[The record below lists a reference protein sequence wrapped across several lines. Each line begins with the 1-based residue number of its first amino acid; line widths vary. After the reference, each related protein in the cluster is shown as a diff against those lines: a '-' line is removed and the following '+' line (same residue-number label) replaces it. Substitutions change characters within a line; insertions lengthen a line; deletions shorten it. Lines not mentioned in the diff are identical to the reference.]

1 MAQGTTAQQGAQSL
15 QFGQGGQSQQW
26 TQQPPQGA
34 PQGTPVQLVSQSA
47 TALKKMS
54 EETVSAVLAD
64 VQRKQESGE
73 LVLPTNYHVGNALK
87 SAWLYLQTIADKQ
100 GHKAVDV
107 CTRESICNC
116 LLEMC
121 TKGEYPN
128 KHCYFIMCGNVL
140 TFWERYTGCLMRAKR
155 DSDIVD
161 IYPQVV
167 YENDEFVYTVD
178 ELGRYQFVSHKT
190 CIDNIDITKIKTV
203 YAVVLYKNGD
213 KHLEVMTMDMVRK
226 AWEQGPT
233 KGTSKAHINFTDQ
246 MCKRTIIKR
255 SSKVSLDSSPDGWNN
270 NGVDDGDDNFSML
283 PPDASEAERQL
294 ANSGSTRAALPNS
307 RPDAFEATAEYE
319 DVTDAPQPAT
329 AAPKAPT
336 AKGREC
342 PV

>member
-1 MAQGTTAQQGAQSL
+1 MAQGTTAAQGAQSL
-15 QFGQGGQSQQW
+15 QFGHGGQPQQG
-26 TQQPPQGA
+26 TQQQA
-34 PQGTPVQLVSQSA
+34 TQSAPVQLVSQSA

-64 VQRKQESGE
+64 VQKKQESGE
-73 LVLPTNYHVGNALK
+73 ITLPANYQVGNALK
-87 SAWLYLQTIADKQ
+87 SAWLYLQTISDK

-155 DSDIVD
+155 DSDIADV
-161 IYPQVV
+161 YPQVV
-167 YENDEFVYTVD
+167 YDNDEFVYTVD

-203 YAVVLYKNGD
+203 YAVVLKKNGD
-213 KHLEVMTMDMVRK
+213 RYLEVMTMDMVRK
-226 AWEQGPT
+226 AWEQGAT
-233 KGTSKAHINFTDQ
+233 KGTSKAHTNFTDQ

-255 SSKVSLDSSPDGWNN
+255 ASKVSLDSSPDGWNN

-294 ANSGSTRAALPNS
+294 ANSGSARAALPNN

-319 DVTDAPQPAT
+319 DVTDAAPTT